1 MTYVNFV
8 TPLCEG
14 GYIEKNIYS
23 PKSINQDWTFVDVKF
38 FKNKNVQKIFF
49 FRIYS
54 LVIICLLVKV

>member
-23 PKSINQDWTFVDVKF
+23 QKSINQDWTFVDVKF

-49 FRIYS
+49 KEFIR
-54 LVIICLLVKV
+54 LLLFVS

>member
-38 FKNKNVQKIFF
+38 FKNKNVQKNFF
-49 FRIYS
+49 LEFIR
-54 LVIICLLVKV
+54 LLLFVS

>member
-8 TPLCEG
+8 TPLCKG

-38 FKNKNVQKIFF
+38 FKNKNVQKNFF
-49 FRIYS
+49 LEFIR
-54 LVIICLLVKV
+54 LLLFVY

>member
-49 FRIYS
+49 LEFIR
-54 LVIICLLVKV
+54 LLLFVS

>member
-23 PKSINQDWTFVDVKF
+23 QKSINQGWTFVDVKF
-38 FKNKNVQKIFF
+38 FKNKNVQKNFF
-49 FRIYS
+49 LEFIR
-54 LVIICLLVKV
+54 LLLFVY

>member
-38 FKNKNVQKIFF
+38 FKNKNVQKFLFLEFI
-49 FRIYS
+49 R
-54 LVIICLLVKV
+54 LLLFVS

>member
-23 PKSINQDWTFVDVKF
+23 QKSINQDWTFVDVKF
-38 FKNKNVQKIFF
+38 FKNKNVQKNFF
-49 FRIYS
+49 LEFIR
-54 LVIICLLVKV
+54 LLLFVY

>member
-23 PKSINQDWTFVDVKF
+23 QKSINQDWTFVDVKF
-38 FKNKNVQKIFF
+38 FKNKNVQKNIFLEF
-49 FRIYS
+49 IR
-54 LVIICLLVKV
+54 LLLFVY

>member
-23 PKSINQDWTFVDVKF
+23 PKSINQGWTFVDVKF

-49 FRIYS
+49 KEFIR
-54 LVIICLLVKV
+54 LLLFVS